1 MNTQLLDAT
10 VDGSL
15 VPYRDAQG
23 RPRLLDLSPPRAA
36 AARRSPEHDS
46 LRRSLTKLLRTACSA
61 AASVHDEETYRAW
74 YLAHAEPF
82 LLAGAE
88 ATQQLGGCIG
98 DEGRDWFDLG
108 DRLLAATHRP
118 GWRVE

>member
-15 VPYRDAQG
+15 VPYRDTHG
-23 RPRLLDLSPPRAA
+23 RPRLRDVSAPRSS
-36 AARRSPEHDS
+36 ARRSPELDR
-46 LRRSLTKLLRTACSA
+46 LRRSLEKLLRTACSA
-61 AASVHDEETYRAW
+61 ALAVHDEETYRSW
-74 YLAHAEPF
+74 YLTHAEPF
-82 LLAGAE
+82 LLSTAE
-88 ATQQLGGCIG
+88 ALPQLGACMG
-98 DEGRDWFDLG
+98 DEGREWFDLA